1 MVFEAVDGE
10 RDQLDIAPAELWTEL
25 SCSAEFSGAD
35 RSEVSRMR
43 EQDAP
48 ADGGNKLS
56 SLMGNGMTVEAH
68 YCHMRE
74 NNHALVNYNYDLKS

>member
-1 MVFEAVDGE
+1 MSYRETHFRLKEANLAPAVMVFEAVDGE
-10 RDQLDIAPAELWTEL
+10 GDQLDIASAELWTES

-48 ADGGNKLS
+48 ADGGNKLHS
-56 SLMGNGMTVEAH
+56 WGMA
-68 YCHMRE
+68 
-74 NNHALVNYNYDLKS
+74 